1 MNKLASFIK
10 YNNTVPIILGALFLS
25 FGGALAASPDVR
37 DAVYAS
43 EQIVQSVDNTYIA
56 GKDLAGY
63 TPAVRITSVT
73 EDDENYYVGYILST
87 IDVADYVWQDVAK
100 DRTIAVAKGAIA
112 GRDLG
117 LYVTEQLKQVIDRE
131 IAYLKEVQEIERQQV
146 SQKVVATEYSGLV
159 GMLLD
164 DKTEVVP
171 EYTPV
176 VQESPQLT
184 VNSEQQDQNTGES
197 NLGGQVAGDSTSTQ
211 TPSSGTASVGAGS
224 DLTPPSIQILGNN
237 PARIP
242 VGNTYNDLGA
252 VVTDN
257 VNDNLGYRKTVDG
270 RSVFEVQVDTSTEG
284 THVVRYTTNDQ
295 AGNEAYAERI
305 VEVYFDPSL
314 PRPQTGTSAPSPEP
328 SPEPA
333 PAT

>member
-1 MNKLASFIK
+1 MNKLARFIK
-10 YNNTVPIILGALFLS
+10 YNNTIPIIMGALFLS

-37 DAVYAS
+37 DAVYEETS
-43 EQIVQSVDNTYIA
+43 TVQSIDNTYIA
-56 GKDLAGY
+56 NKELASY
-63 TPAVRITSVT
+63 TPTVRITGVT
-73 EDDENYYVGYILST
+73 EDTENYYVSYTFAT
-87 IDVADYVWQDVAK
+87 IDVVDYVWRDISEERA
-100 DRTIAVAKGAIA
+100 IAVAKAALA

-131 IAYLKEVQEIERQQV
+131 IAYLKEVQEIERRQV
-146 SQKVVATEYSGLV
+146 SQKTVATQYSGLV
-159 GMLLD
+159 GALID
-164 DKTEVVP
+164 DRTEVFP

-176 VQESPQLT
+176 VAEQAQQQTGQTEQATDSGPQT
-184 VNSEQQDQNTGES
+184 VN
-197 NLGGQVAGDSTSTQ
+197 GQVAGDSTSTQ
-211 TPSSGTASVGAGS
+211 TPSSGSSAVSQGS
-224 DLTPPSIQILGNN
+224 DTTPPTIQILGNN

-242 VGNTYNDLGA
+242 VGSTYNDLGA

-257 VNDNLGYRKTVDG
+257 VNDNLGVRKTVDG
-270 RSVFEVQVDTSTEG
+270 RSVFEVQVDTGIEG
-284 THVVRYTTNDQ
+284 THVVRYTTSDQ

-314 PRPQTGTSAPSPEP
+314 PRPQTGTPPPAP